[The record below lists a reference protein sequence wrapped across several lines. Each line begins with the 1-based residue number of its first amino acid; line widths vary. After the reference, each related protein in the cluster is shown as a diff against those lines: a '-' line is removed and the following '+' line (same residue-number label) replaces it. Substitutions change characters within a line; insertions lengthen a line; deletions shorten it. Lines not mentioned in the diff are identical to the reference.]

1 MAKKKSNIKTRFT
14 NTKGEKV
21 TVFKDGTKTRTGG
34 KPEELARLVNQA
46 DTLGIDTGEA
56 RAMLAQDAKE
66 GYKPYKGS
74 SYETAQK
81 GGKRYEPTILS
92 TVGGRDKFNANIM
105 PEITKMN
112 EGVANL
118 GVEDTTTKTETT
130 DISDKMI
137 QDEYDAS
144 LTPEQKASNDYIDT
158 LTKDYDTI
166 QKAYD
171 DLSKA
176 SARTARAETRALR
189 QQYDERKRAL
199 EESNKAEYNQTQQAF
214 IRGGQAE
221 YSPTMT
227 AGFLSARERE
237 GQARIGELND
247 LYMSKVDAINVALE
261 EKEYSNAASEVK
273 ALKEIEAEIRTEIK
287 EQAKVAKEETQAIQ
301 DRQNIVKVA
310 EYLKTNPTSSAV
322 DIFAQFGGV
331 IPFDTIKEIT
341 DAMPGTKPV
350 TLGSADI
357 LVDPITGKI
366 IASGSKVGGG
376 SGEDGTGVVGIKPVG
391 TPTVEG
397 IGSKYENSSFEA
409 QMLMDDIMNKIP
421 TQLKNTEKEVALKY
435 EQIRKQLVAGYTYQ
449 QIVDRLSGFSL
460 QADADKPLGNTLYD
474 MALGT
479 DIEAGKLAS
488 MLNRGADE
496 QAMTT
501 VENAQ
506 LENASGFF
514 SKTDKARATINQ
526 ADTVISLLSDPTFP
540 KDALGA
546 FDGRKF
552 KVERFFGISDKDR
565 EKVQKLES
573 ALQLLASPIRV
584 EVAGTAATPSEM
596 EKINAFQSDI
606 LDQPDTIKVQVES
619 LRDSVLGFHNQAR
632 SQRGLPSV
640 DKTQLVDNKKRLDL
654 YRGLSAKQI
663 QSYSNFDLDS
673 EIDSKLGGDSM
684 GPKVDANGY
693 PL

>member
-118 GVEDTTTKTETT
+118 GVEDTTTKTDTT

-137 QDEYDAS
+137 QDEYDSS
-144 LTPEQKASNDYIDT
+144 LTPEQKASNDYIAT

-273 ALKEIEAEIRTEIK
+273 ALKEIEDNIRKEIK

-301 DRQNIVKVA
+301 DRQNVVKVA
-310 EYLKTNPTSSAV
+310 TYLKTNPTSTAI
-322 DIFAQFGGV
+322 DIFSQFGGEV
-331 IPFDTIKEIT
+331 PFDTIKEIT
-341 DAMPGTKPV
+341 DAMPKAEEDFTLSEGQARYDSKGNLVASRGKTYAPKEGTGAYVAGAEVPEDIKLAAESIYNGRSKLNEYPSAKRLAINAYMNSLYTAEGGNELAQV
-350 TLGSADI
+350 TYDAIKELETHPGFGGAIGAKGISSFFGI
-357 LVDPITGKI
+357 KGTP
-366 IASGSKVGGG
+366 VGGTDAAG
-376 SGEDGTGVVGIKPVG
+376 FLAKLDQLKASIKLVNIKYLKGTGALSDAEGKTLEDAG
-391 TPTVEG
+391 TSLNPSLPETDFTKEMQRVKKALEKANN
-397 IGSKYENSSFEA
+397 IAKA
-409 QMLMDDIMNKIP
+409 
-421 TQLKNTEKEVALKY
+421 NT
-435 EQIRKQLVAGYTYQ
+435 GY
-449 QIVDRLSGFSL
+449 VDTSNAEL
-460 QADADKPLGNTLYD
+460 
-474 MALGT
+474 LGT
-479 DIEAGKLAS
+479 DEDG
-488 MLNRGADE
+488 E
-496 QAMTT
+496 F
-501 VENAQ
+501 E
-506 LENASGFF
+506 
-514 SKTDKARATINQ
+514 
-526 ADTVISLLSDPTFP
+526 DPNN
-540 KDALGA
+540 
-546 FDGRKF
+546 
-552 KVERFFGISDKDR
+552 I
-565 EKVQKLES
+565 
-573 ALQLLASPIRV
+573 
-584 EVAGTAATPSEM
+584 
-596 EKINAFQSDI
+596 
-606 LDQPDTIKVQVES
+606 
-619 LRDSVLGFHNQAR
+619 
-632 SQRGLPSV
+632 
-640 DKTQLVDNKKRLDL
+640 
-654 YRGLSAKQI
+654 Y
-663 QSYSNFDLDS
+663 
-673 EIDSKLGGDSM
+673 
-684 GPKVDANGY
+684 
-693 PL
+693 